1 MIVRN
6 LKSVLSGHI
15 NRIIREYIDKDL
27 PGVFKPLTDYLYV
40 IVGMLMTV
48 AVQSSSI
55 VCAVIT
61 PLCGIGVISL
71 ERAYSLIVG
80 CCIGTTTTGLIA
92 ALASMGDGFA
102 ESMQVSLAHL
112 FFNMVGFLLWFVV
125 PCARRLPIRLALWAG
140 AETEKY
146 RWWAFCYIIGLF
158 LAFPG
163 LAFIL
168 SLVAPIFS
176 DK

>member
-27 PGVFKPLTDYLYV
+27 PGVLKPLTDYLYV

-48 AVQSSSI
+48 AVQVRGLIPLHDFGQKNKSSSI

-92 ALASMGDGFA
+92 ALANLGDGFA
-102 ESMQVSLAHL
+102 ESMQVLSKGPH
-112 FFNMVGFLLWFVV
+112 FSRKNIF
-125 PCARRLPIRLALWAG
+125 LPIQTRDANF
-140 AETEKY
+140 AEFQLS
-146 RWWAFCYIIGLF
+146 WGQI
-158 LAFPG
+158 FPK
-163 LAFIL
+163 L
-168 SLVAPIFS
+168 SLLSLP
-176 DK
+176 